1 MLGTGSDV
9 KVKPRLPGEVWVLVV
24 ASFIIALGFGIVA
37 PVLPA
42 YAKSFDVGT
51 FAVSA
56 VVSSFALVRLL
67 FAPMSGRLVNRF
79 GETWVYI
86 VGILIVALGTGACGF
101 ATAYWQL
108 IVFRSFAGVGSTM
121 FTVAAVGLLIRITPA
136 PMRGRA
142 SGLWATGFLL
152 GNIGG
157 PIVGA
162 ALVEISIQVPF
173 VTYAVALVVA
183 AVFVWWFLRR
193 STLAATLD
201 KSVEQESMPVRAAV
215 RLSAYRAALAS
226 GFANGWAVFGVRI
239 SLVPLFVVEAL
250 HSTPAIAGISLSVFA
265 AGNAAVLMISGK
277 LSDTIGRKPVAIAG
291 LAVSAVGTV
300 WLGFSVGVPMFM
312 VASLVAGIGAGL
324 LNPPQNAVVADVIGT
339 KAKGGP
345 VLAAF
350 QMVADCGAIV
360 GPLLAGVLV
369 DQFSYQAAFT
379 LTGAMAAVALVF
391 WLFSPETLPRED
403 ETHVAAEVA
412 GESGCLDEG
421 PEVPVGE
428 RVSGR
433 PRQPDA

>member
-1 MLGTGSDV
+1 MLGSDA
-9 KVKPRLPGEVWVLVV
+9 KVKARLPSEVWVLVV

-108 IVFRSFAGVGSTM
+108 IVFRSFAGIGSTM

-136 PMRGRA
+136 ALRGRA

-173 VTYAVALVVA
+173 VTYAGALVVA
-183 AVFVWWFLRR
+183 ALVVWWYLRT
-193 STLAATLD
+193 STLAALD
-201 KSVEQESMPVRAAV
+201 SSNENAFMPMRAAV

-250 HSTPAIAGISLSVFA
+250 RSTPAIAGISLSVFA

-277 LSDTIGRKPVAIAG
+277 LSDSIGRKPVAIAG
-291 LAVSAVGTV
+291 LAVSAIGTV
-300 WLGFSVGVPMFM
+300 WLGFSGDVRMFM

-324 LNPPQNAVVADVIGT
+324 LNPPQNAVVADVIGA
-339 KAKGGP
+339 KARGGP
-345 VLAAF
+345 VLAGF
-350 QMVADCGAIV
+350 QMAADCGAII

-391 WLFSPETLPRED
+391 WVFAPETLPREE

-412 GESGCLDEG
+412 GESGCLHEG

-428 RVSGR
+428 RVAGR

>member
-1 MLGTGSDV
+1 MLGNDV
-9 KVKPRLPGEVWVLVV
+9 RPKPRLPGEVWVLVV
-24 ASFIIALGFGIVA
+24 ASFIIAIGFGIVA

-56 VVSSFALVRLL
+56 VVSAFALVRLL
-67 FAPMSGRLVNRF
+67 FAPVSGRLVSRF
-79 GETWVYI
+79 GETRTYI
-86 VGILIVALGTGACGF
+86 VGILIVALGTAACGF

-152 GNIGG
+152 GNIAG
-157 PIVGA
+157 PIIGA
-162 ALVEISIQVPF
+162 ALAEISIRVPF
-173 VTYAVALVVA
+173 VTYAAALVLA
-183 AVFVWWFLRR
+183 ALVVWWFLRR
-193 STLAATLD
+193 STLAALNTDTDQVAL
-201 KSVEQESMPVRAAV
+201 SVGQALGSP
-215 RLSAYRAALAS
+215 AYRAALAS

-250 HSTPAIAGISLSVFA
+250 NGSPALAGISLSVFA
-265 AGNAAVLMISGK
+265 VGNAAVLMISGK
-277 LSDTIGRKPVAIAG
+277 LSDTIGRKPMALAG
-291 LAVSAVGTV
+291 LAVSAVGTI
-300 WLGFSVGVPMFM
+300 WLGFTTGVPMFM
-312 VASLVAGIGAGL
+312 IASLVAGVGAGL
-324 LNPPQNAVVADVIGT
+324 LNPPQNAVVADVIGA

-350 QMVADCGAIV
+350 QMVTDCGAII

-369 DQFSYQAAFT
+369 DQVSYSAAFT
-379 LTGAMAAVALVF
+379 LTGVMMIIALVF
-391 WLFSPETLPRED
+391 WAFAPETLPREPSS
-403 ETHVAAEVA
+403 HVAEVVA
-412 GESGCLDEG
+412 NESGCLDEG
-421 PEVPVGE
+421 PEVPTGE
-428 RVSGR
+428 RLAGR

>member
-1 MLGTGSDV
+1 MLGNDV
-9 KVKPRLPGEVWVLVV
+9 KAKPRLPGEVWVLVV
-24 ASFIIALGFGIVA
+24 ASFIIAIGFGIVA

-86 VGILIVALGTGACGF
+86 VGILIVAVGTGACGF

-108 IVFRSFAGVGSTM
+108 IVFRCFAGIGSTM
-121 FTVAAVGLLIRITPA
+121 FTVSAVGLLIRITPA
-136 PMRGRA
+136 TLRGRA

-152 GNIGG
+152 GNIAG

-173 VTYAVALVVA
+173 VAYAVALVIA
-183 AVFVWWFLRR
+183 ALVVWWFLRR
-193 STLAATLD
+193 STLTALD
-201 KSVEQESMPVRAAV
+201 TSTAQPSMTVRDAV
-215 RLSAYRAALAS
+215 RSSAYRAALAS

-250 HSTPAIAGISLSVFA
+250 RSTPAMAGISLSVFA
-265 AGNAAVLMISGK
+265 VGNAAVLMISGK
-277 LSDTIGRKPVAIAG
+277 LSDTIGRKPMAIAG
-291 LAVSAVGTV
+291 LAVSCFGTV
-300 WLGFSVGVPMFM
+300 WLGFTTDVPLFM
-312 VASLVAGIGAGL
+312 VASLVAGVGAGL
-324 LNPPQNAVVADVIGT
+324 LNPPQNAVVADVIGA

-369 DQFSYQAAFT
+369 DHVSYQAAFT
-379 LTGAMAAVALVF
+379 LTGAMAGLALLF
-391 WLFSPETLPRED
+391 WLFAPETLPRVE
-403 ETHVAAEVA
+403 ESHVASDVA
-412 GESGCLDEG
+412 GECGTLDEG

-428 RVSGR
+428 RIAGR

>member
-1 MLGTGSDV
+1 MLGTDV
-9 KVKPRLPGEVWVLVV
+9 ESKPRLPGEVWVLVV

-67 FAPMSGRLVNRF
+67 FAPVSGRLVNRF

-108 IVFRSFAGVGSTM
+108 IVFRSFAGIGSTM

-162 ALVEISIQVPF
+162 ALVEISIEVPF
-173 VTYAVALVVA
+173 VAYAVALVVA
-183 AVFVWWFLRR
+183 AFVVWWFLRR
-193 STLAATLD
+193 STLASLD
-201 KSVEQESMPVRAAV
+201 NSAGQEPMAVRAAV

-250 HSTPAIAGISLSVFA
+250 RSTPAMAGISLSVFA

-277 LSDTIGRKPVAIAG
+277 LSDGIGRKPVAIAG
-291 LAVSAVGTV
+291 LAVSAIGTV
-300 WLGFSVGVPMFM
+300 WLGLSGGVAMFM

-324 LNPPQNAVVADVIGT
+324 LNPPQNAVVADVIGA

-350 QMVADCGAIV
+350 QMFADCGAIF
-360 GPLLAGVLV
+360 GPLVAGVLV
-369 DQFSYQAAFT
+369 DRFSYEAAFA

-391 WLFSPETLPRED
+391 WLFAPETLPRD
-403 ETHVAAEVA
+403 ETRVASEVA
-412 GESGCLDEG
+412 GESGRLEEG

-428 RVSGR
+428 RVAGR
-433 PRQPDA
+433 PRQPEA